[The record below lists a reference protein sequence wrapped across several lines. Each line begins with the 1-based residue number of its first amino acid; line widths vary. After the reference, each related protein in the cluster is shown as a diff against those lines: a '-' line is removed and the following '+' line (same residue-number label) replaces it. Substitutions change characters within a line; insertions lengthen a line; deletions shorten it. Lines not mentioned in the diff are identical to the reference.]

1 MTKRTFQ
8 AARDPRSAQEI
19 LRLRRERGTSEAEPM
34 VERHGS
40 HVIVLG
46 HGQPLSKNFIP
57 SDKAA
62 TVGTGTGR

>member
-1 MTKRTFQ
+1 
-8 AARDPRSAQEI
+8 
-19 LRLRRERGTSEAEPM
+19 M

-40 HVIVLG
+40 HVIILG

-62 TVGTGTGR
+62 AVAAGNRG